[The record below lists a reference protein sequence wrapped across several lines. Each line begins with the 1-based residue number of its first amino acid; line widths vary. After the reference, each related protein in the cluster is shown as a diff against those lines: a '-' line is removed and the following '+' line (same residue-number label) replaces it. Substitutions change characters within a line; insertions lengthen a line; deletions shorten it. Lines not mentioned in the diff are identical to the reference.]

1 MKDRSHHDFIL
12 HKDFEVLENLFR
24 DYKID
29 VMVEAKKKEKAVIK
43 LLEEIHEAF

>member
-12 HKDFEVLENLFR
+12 HKDFEVLENLFK

-29 VMVEAKKKEKAVIK
+29 VMVEAKEGKGCYKTIGGNS
-43 LLEEIHEAF
+43 